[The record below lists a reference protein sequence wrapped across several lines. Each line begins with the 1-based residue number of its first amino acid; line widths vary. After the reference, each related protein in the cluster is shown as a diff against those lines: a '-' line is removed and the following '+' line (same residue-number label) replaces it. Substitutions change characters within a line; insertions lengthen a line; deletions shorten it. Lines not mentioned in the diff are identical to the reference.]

1 MTAAANPVRDEP
13 EAGLSRLADGRLLR
27 EAVAENPRGWLGAAH
42 VERFGLTTGLLV
54 KLLDSAERLPVHAH
68 PDRVFAQAQLGSQF
82 GKTEAWIVLDT
93 RGDSGDVWVGQ
104 REPVDRRTYA
114 GWVERQ
120 EVGSLL
126 GSLNHRTVRAGDVV
140 YVPAGVPHAIG
151 AGVLIAE
158 LQEPTDLSVLCEWE
172 GFPIRPE
179 DSHLGLGW
187 ETAIA
192 ALNLDAH
199 EPVLQLPPE
208 ARAFFW
214 ADEVAEAAGRFAVLL
229 VLEGEGSI
237 DGESAGP
244 GDAFALPAATSEL
257 SVEGDLR
264 VLRCLA
270 PDPA

>member
-1 MTAAANPVRDEP
+1 V
-13 EAGLSRLADGRLLR
+13 
-27 EAVAENPRGWLGAAH
+27 GWLGAEH
-42 VERFGLTTGLLV
+42 LERFGATTGLLV

-68 PDRVFAQAQLGSQF
+68 PDRGFARAQLGSEF
-82 GKTEAWIVLDT
+82 GKTEAWIVLDS
-93 RGDSGDVWVGQ
+93 RDESGDVWVGP
-104 REPVDRRTYA
+104 REQVDRPTYA

-120 EVGSLL
+120 EVASIL

-158 LQEPTDLSVLCEWE
+158 LQEPTDFSVLCEWK

-179 DSHLGLGW
+179 DTHLGLGW
-187 ETAIA
+187 EAAIG
-192 ALNLDAH
+192 ALELGAH
-199 EPVLQLPPE
+199 EPMLHLPPE
-208 ARAFFW
+208 ARSFFW
-214 ADEVAEAAGRFAVLL
+214 ADDIAEAAGRFAVLL

-237 DGESAGP
+237 DAELVAP
-244 GDAFALPAATSEL
+244 GDAFALPAAAPGF

-270 PDPA
+270 PDPG